1 MDKQDRETMM
11 KVLMKLKLDRKLL
24 DRMKDSEI
32 QILFSILNGYGTNEK
47 N

>member
-32 QILFSILNGYGTNEK
+32 QILFSILNGYVTNEK

>member
-1 MDKQDRETMM
+1 MDKNDRETMTE
-11 KVLMKLKLDRKLL
+11 VLIKLTLDRKLL

-32 QILFSILNGYGTNEK
+32 QIMFSTLNKYVTNEK

>member
-1 MDKQDRETMM
+1 MDKSDREKMI

-24 DRMKDSEI
+24 DRMKDLEI
-32 QILFSILNGYGTNEK
+32 QILFSTLNKYVTNEK

>member
-1 MDKQDRETMM
+1 MDKHDRETMI

-24 DRMKDSEI
+24 DRMKDLEI
-32 QILFSILNGYGTNEK
+32 QILFSTLNKYVTNEK

>member
-24 DRMKDSEI
+24 DRMKDLEI
-32 QILFSILNGYGTNEK
+32 QILFSTLNKYVTNEK

>member
-1 MDKQDRETMM
+1 MDNNDRETMT
-11 KVLMKLKLDRKLL
+11 KVLIKLKLDRKLL

-32 QILFSILNGYGTNEK
+32 QGLFSTLNGYVTNEK

>member
-1 MDKQDRETMM
+1 MDKSDRETMI
-11 KVLMKLKLDRKLL
+11 KVLIKLKLDRKLL

-32 QILFSILNGYGTNEK
+32 QGLFSILNGYVTNEK

>member
-1 MDKQDRETMM
+1 MDKSDRETMI
-11 KVLMKLKLDRKLL
+11 KVLIKLKLDRKLL

-32 QILFSILNGYGTNEK
+32 QILFSTLNGYVTNEK

>member
-1 MDKQDRETMM
+1 MDKSDRETMI

-32 QILFSILNGYGTNEK
+32 QILFSTLNKYVTNEK

>member
-32 QILFSILNGYGTNEK
+32 KILFSTLNGYVTNEK

>member
-1 MDKQDRETMM
+1 MDKHDRETMI

-32 QILFSILNGYGTNEK
+32 QILFSTLNRHVTNEK

>member
-1 MDKQDRETMM
+1 MDKSDRETMI

-24 DRMKDSEI
+24 DRMKDLEI
-32 QILFSILNGYGTNEK
+32 QILFSTLNKYVTNEK

>member
-32 QILFSILNGYGTNEK
+32 QGLFSTLNGYVTNEK